1 MVQTHDIATVYNLE
15 RHGTFSK
22 KNNGHIMVFWDI
34 FLYNKLFLLHWNN
47 RIIHLGFKPQIACV
61 FGIIFDIIRLLGL
74 ILYDIEEYGA
84 HTLGEKYKL
93 SIRWQKECSRLK
105 SIKTVL
111 FHYILHYEAIKE
123 LLVYIYAQCDPSMAF
138 LNRSQCHLLFDF
150 VFELSHEW
158 QSVKRRKQDIL
169 HMLRTVLHPKGN
181 SLRQTQRS
189 VVTTSATV
197 CPGFDCIYVV
207 WQGKR
212 LHLMSRCTLMNTKSC
227 RVQEREDKHGIS
239 LCS

>member
-61 FGIIFDIIRLLGL
+61 FGIIFDIIRLLWL
-74 ILYDIEEYGA
+74 ILYDIGENGA
-84 HTLGEKYKL
+84 HTLGEKYNL

-123 LLVYIYAQCDPSMAF
+123 LLFFTRITGVHICTMWSIYGLSEQITVSSVIWFCVWIVTWMTISEAQKTGHSPHA
-138 LNRSQCHLLFDF
+138 
-150 VFELSHEW
+150 
-158 QSVKRRKQDIL
+158 
-169 HMLRTVLHPKGN
+169 
-181 SLRQTQRS
+181 
-189 VVTTSATV
+189 
-197 CPGFDCIYVV
+197 
-207 WQGKR
+207 
-212 LHLMSRCTLMNTKSC
+212 
-227 RVQEREDKHGIS
+227 
-239 LCS
+239 